1 MTGLMEQQLAKRA
14 GYTEMIGGAK
24 GAGGVR
30 RADREAGDKVK
41 GGKRGWKSTAGGKK

>member
-1 MTGLMEQQLAKRA
+1 MEQQLAKRA

-24 GAGGVR
+24 GKGGVR

-41 GGKRGWKSTAGGKK
+41 AGKRGWKGTTGQAAKK